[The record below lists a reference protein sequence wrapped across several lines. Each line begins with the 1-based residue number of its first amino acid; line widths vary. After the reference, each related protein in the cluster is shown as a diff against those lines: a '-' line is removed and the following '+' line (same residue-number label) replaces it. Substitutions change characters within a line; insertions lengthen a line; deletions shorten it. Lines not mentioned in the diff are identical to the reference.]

1 MSYHDDS
8 PTLSEFDGIRYL
20 HFGTKWVQGAM
31 QINRPAKLVLDYT
44 QQMMAWLLFMDPQ
57 PDDQVGILGLGAGS
71 LLRYTLKRT
80 PVHVETVEW
89 NPQVTAMCRAY
100 FRLPD
105 SDLSVITHADAGD
118 WVHEPCNRNRFSALM
133 VDLYDAQAEG
143 PVRGSSEFY
152 EGCHQVLN
160 DAGILVVN
168 LFGNHNSFPYNIQN
182 IQHAFGARVLQL
194 PQTVAGNRIV
204 LAFGDSALQQTT
216 ADLLDRAHHVSDR
229 YKLPAVKWAR
239 ALLDQR
245 VSVPGARQAES
256 GCDTG
261 AGISLEA

>member
-1 MSYHDDS
+1 MPYRDDS

-44 QQMMAWLLFMDPQ
+44 RQMMAWLLFMDPQ
-57 PDDQVGILGLGAGS
+57 SDDQVGILGLGAGS

-89 NPQVTAMCRAY
+89 NPRVTAMCRAY
-100 FRLPD
+100 FRLPE

-118 WVHEPCNRNRFSALM
+118 WVNESRNRNRFSALM
-133 VDLYDAQAEG
+133 IDLYDAQAEG

-152 EGCHQVLN
+152 EGCRRTLN

-168 LFGNHNSFPYNIQN
+168 LFGNHSSFPYNIQN
-182 IQHAFGARVLQL
+182 LRHAFGANVLQL
-194 PQTVAGNRIV
+194 PQTTAGNRVV
-204 LAFGDSALQQTT
+204 LAFSDSVLQQTT
-216 ADLLDRAHHVSDR
+216 ADLMDRAHHVMNH
-229 YKLPAVKWAR
+229 YNLPAVQWAR

-245 VSVPGARQAES
+245 DAVPAVGQGGS
-256 GCDTG
+256 DCDYKT
-261 AGISLEA
+261 GISLEA